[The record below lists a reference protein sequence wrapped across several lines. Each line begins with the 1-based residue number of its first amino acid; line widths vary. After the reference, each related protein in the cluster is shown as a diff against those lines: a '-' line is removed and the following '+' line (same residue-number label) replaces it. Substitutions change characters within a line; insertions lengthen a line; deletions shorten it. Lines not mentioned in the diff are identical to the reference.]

1 MAICTCLTEW
11 FADLLGVPARSC
23 AGSMPLLVMM
33 VLAAC
38 GFGPP
43 RALAAVPLQES
54 ELLERAEAAVVKV
67 LTDVGSGSGFLLNGD
82 GHIVT
87 NYHVV
92 EGARQFA
99 AKRGAHSVPLDL
111 AWYSRDLDLAA
122 LRVTGGEL
130 RGARPLALALSNPQP
145 LQDVVAV
152 GFPGAA
158 DTILTSNEATPS
170 FTEGSVGRVVEGS
183 WGGGELRIVQHNADI
198 SPGNSGGPLLD
209 RCGRVIGVNTGGAAS
224 RIMVSSLMD
233 GQIESSSGV
242 FFASFIGELADELNR
257 QSISFASVGDA
268 CATAGA
274 NSTPRSAVDASQDS
288 PSSPVPSSAVGAAPD
303 PAVGAPPAAMVGDGL
318 ARSPNLLLV
327 LTLIAGLIALLLVA
341 ALVSFGSLRRGLMW
355 FGAGIPEWTARPP
368 RGRESAAGSVESGW
382 TQTAVKIRIGRGR
395 DMDLR
400 FDSAKVSRLHAELTV
415 SRGAEDGRPVYRL
428 RDCASSNGSAVLRAG
443 RWRLIDREIVS
454 AGEEL
459 KLGDIETTAARL
471 HGEWLRRNPGVGD
484 APGLVGG
491 GAPSPRDALPSG
503 RVRRDQ
509 RTGDVVK
516 DQPVGRADDEV

>member
-1 MAICTCLTEW
+1 MAIRKNLLTEL
-11 FADLLGVPARSC
+11 FTDLLGVSARSC
-23 AGSMPLLVMM
+23 AGSILSLIMTVLV
-33 VLAAC
+33 AS

-43 RALAAVPLQES
+43 RTLAAVPLQES

-82 GHIVT
+82 GHIIT
-87 NYHVV
+87 NYHVI
-92 EGARQFA
+92 EGGRQFA
-99 AKRGAHSVPLDL
+99 AKRGAHSVPLNL

-130 RGARPLALALSNPQP
+130 RGARPLALSLSNPQP

-158 DTILTSNEATPS
+158 DTVLTSNEATPS
-170 FTEGSVGRVVEGS
+170 FTEGSIGRVVEGS
-183 WGGGELRIVQHNADI
+183 WGNGELRIVQHNADI

-224 RIMVSSLMD
+224 RITVSNLID
-233 GQIESSSGV
+233 GQIESSNGV

-268 CATAGA
+268 CVPAGA
-274 NSTPRSAVDASQDS
+274 SAAIGASQDS
-288 PSSPVPSSAVGAAPD
+288 PSSSVPNFAADTTPDPTVGASPTVAVGSE
-303 PAVGAPPAAMVGDGL
+303 L
-318 ARSPNLLLV
+318 AQSPVLLLM
-327 LTLIAGLIALLLVA
+327 LTLIAGLIALLLIA

-355 FGAGIPEWTARPP
+355 FGAGILERTARPL
-368 RGRESAAGSVESGW
+368 RGRERAVGSIGAKR
-382 TQTAVKIRIGRGR
+382 TQAAVKIRIGRGR

-400 FDSAKVSRLHAELTV
+400 VDSAKVSRLHAELTV
-415 SRGAEDGRPVYRL
+415 SRSAEDGRLVYKL
-428 RDCASSNGSAVLRAG
+428 RDCTSSNGSAVLRAG
-443 RWRLIDREIVS
+443 RWCAIEQEVVS
-454 AGEEL
+454 ASEAL

-484 APGLVGG
+484 APGLGG

-516 DQPVGRADDEV
+516 D